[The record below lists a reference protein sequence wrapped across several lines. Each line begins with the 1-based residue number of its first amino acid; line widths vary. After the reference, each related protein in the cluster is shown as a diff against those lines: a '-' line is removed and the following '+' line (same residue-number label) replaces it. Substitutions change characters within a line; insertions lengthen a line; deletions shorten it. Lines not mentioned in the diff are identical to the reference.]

1 MANENKIERLED
13 RLGYSFKNKALLS
26 EALTHSSYANEL
38 MQRNIPSRSNE
49 RLEFLG
55 DSVLEIIASTYLFE
69 CYQDVP
75 EGELTKIRSEIICT
89 DALCDYA
96 KEIGLGNY
104 LLLGNGERKYDGKNK
119 PTTLEN
125 AFEALLGAIY
135 IDSGCTLEAVRKF
148 ALPFISKRAKEAEL
162 DFTDYKSELQQIIQQ
177 TPGEALRYEVTD
189 RTGPDNAPTFTVSAL
204 LNSNVIGSGTGH
216 SKRKAEQEAAKDALT
231 KFFKKTY

>member
-1 MANENKIERLED
+1 MSNENKIEKLEE
-13 RLGYSFKNKALLS
+13 RLGYSFKNKALLR

-55 DSVLEIIASTYLFE
+55 DSVLEIIASTYLYD
-69 CYQDVP
+69 CYRDVP

-135 IDSGCTLEAVRKF
+135 LDCGCTLDAVRDF
-148 ALPFISKRAKEAEL
+148 ALPFISKRSKEAEL

-177 TPGEALRYEVTD
+177 TPGETLHYEVTN
-189 RTGPDNAPTFTVSAL
+189 RIGPDNAPTFTVAAL

>member
-1 MANENKIERLED
+1 MSNENKIEKLEA
-13 RLGYSFKNKALLS
+13 RLGYSFENKALLS

-55 DSVLEIIASTYLFE
+55 DSVLEIIASTYLYD
-69 CYQDVP
+69 CYRDVP

-135 IDSGCTLEAVRKF
+135 LDCGCTLDAVRDF
-148 ALPFISKRAKEAEL
+148 ALPFISKRSKEAEL

-177 TPGEALRYEVTD
+177 TPGEALHYEVTN
-189 RTGPDNAPTFTVSAL
+189 RKGPDNAPTFTVAAL